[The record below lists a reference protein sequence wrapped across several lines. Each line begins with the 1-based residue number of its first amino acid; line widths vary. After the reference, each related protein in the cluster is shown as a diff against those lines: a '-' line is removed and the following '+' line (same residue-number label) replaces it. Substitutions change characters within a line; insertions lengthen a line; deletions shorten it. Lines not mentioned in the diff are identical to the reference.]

1 MKNSAN
7 SRGKS
12 ISLEKYISF
21 VKLAQKVSHDLNN
34 TLFPIL
40 TGSEL
45 ILENPSDEELIR
57 ESASD
62 INESVEK
69 SIKILND
76 FITQIQSIDTNAD
89 S

>member
-1 MKNSAN
+1 MSNS
-7 SRGKS
+7 GKS
-12 ISLEKYISF
+12 NRESISVDRYISF
-21 VKLAQKVSHDLNN
+21 VKLAEKVSHDLNN

-45 ILENPSDEELIR
+45 ILENQSDKELIR

-69 SIKILND
+69 SIQILND
-76 FITQIQSIDTNAD
+76 FISQIQSITAD
-89 S
+89 GES

>member
-1 MKNSAN
+1 MD
-7 SRGKS
+7 
-12 ISLEKYISF
+12 KYLSF
-21 VKLAQKVSHDLNN
+21 VKLAEKVSHDLNN

-45 ILENPSDEELIR
+45 ILENQSDKELIR

-69 SIKILND
+69 SIQILND
-76 FITQIQSIDTNAD
+76 FVSQIQSIAAETE

>member
-1 MKNSAN
+1 MNNS
-7 SRGKS
+7 GKLGEKS
-12 ISLEKYISF
+12 ISMDKYISF

-45 ILENPSDEELIR
+45 LLENQSDKELIR

-69 SIKILND
+69 SIRILND
-76 FITQIQSIDTNAD
+76 FITQIQSIATDFD

>member
-1 MKNSAN
+1 MD
-7 SRGKS
+7 
-12 ISLEKYISF
+12 KYLSF
-21 VKLAQKVSHDLNN
+21 VKLAEKVSHDLNN

-45 ILENPSDEELIR
+45 ILENQSDKELIR

-69 SIKILND
+69 SIQILND
-76 FITQIQSIDTNAD
+76 FVSQIQSIAADTE

>member
-1 MKNSAN
+1 MKNSGK
-7 SRGKS
+7 SGGKS
-12 ISLEKYISF
+12 ISTEKYISF

-45 ILENPSDEELIR
+45 ILENQSDKELIR

-69 SIKILND
+69 SIQILND
-76 FITQIQSIDTNAD
+76 FITQIQSIDADAD

>member
-1 MKNSAN
+1 MD
-7 SRGKS
+7 
-12 ISLEKYISF
+12 KYLSF
-21 VKLAQKVSHDLNN
+21 VKLAEKVSHDLNN

-45 ILENPSDEELIR
+45 ILENQSDKELIR

-69 SIKILND
+69 SIQILND
-76 FITQIQSIDTNAD
+76 FVSQIQSIAAD
-89 S
+89 AET

>member
-1 MKNSAN
+1 MSNSN
-7 SRGKS
+7 KPERGS
-12 ISLEKYISF
+12 VSMDKYISF
-21 VKLAQKVSHDLNN
+21 VKLAAKVSHDLNN

-45 ILENPSDEELIR
+45 ILENQSDKELVR

-69 SIKILND
+69 SIQILND
-76 FITQIQSIDTNAD
+76 FISQIQSIEID
-89 S
+89 SET